1 MVGVGRFELPFPIS
15 CFHPVAGLLT
25 IDTTMA
31 YFHIVRH
38 TQKYMVDLPGVEPGS
53 WKCTLALIQSKTFSQ
68 AHIIEGVLIPIF
80 AQFQSLHDCLLFRFA
95 HLADVQPRSSLTRLI
110 ARAFATNLHGTRFYQ
125 KPGGECVG
133 WVSYTLYT
141 CVTGLPMVGS
151 RHFLNHVP

>member
-1 MVGVGRFELPFPIS
+1 MLPKKKW
-15 CFHPVAGLLT
+15 LEW
-25 IDTTMA
+25 
-31 YFHIVRH
+31 
-38 TQKYMVDLPGVEPGS
+38 MVDLPGVEPGS

-95 HLADVQPRSSLTRLI
+95 HLEDVQPRSSLTRLI

-141 CVTGLPMVGS
+141 CVTGLPVVGS